1 MAYDKENMNSK
12 EDNVELANLIDS
24 HINDSL
30 GFIETETSQ
39 ERH

>member
-12 EDNVELANLIDS
+12 GDDRELANLIDS

-30 GFIETETSQ
+30 
-39 ERH
+39 